1 MVGLWIRDRITNET
15 FVTFVLRKRQKICM
29 RGLDMIEK
37 LVAMGQQPVVKF
49 VLQTLFYAVV
59 LMILF
64 YLYGYS
70 GLGQGHFIYNEF

>member
-1 MVGLWIRDRITNET
+1 
-15 FVTFVLRKRQKICM
+15 
-29 RGLDMIEK
+29 MIEK

-49 VLQTLFYAVV
+49 GLQTLFYAVV

>member
-1 MVGLWIRDRITNET
+1 
-15 FVTFVLRKRQKICM
+15 
-29 RGLDMIEK
+29 MIEK
-37 LVAMGQQPVVKF
+37 LVAMSQQPVVKF

-70 GLGQGHFIYNEF
+70 GFGQGHFIYNEF